1 MTLNLTVFK
10 STCHNLSIVQIT
22 QGVKMFEKVGHA
34 VVHRRKSV
42 LALFI
47 VALIGLGVLAGLAVP
62 RLSGGGYSNPNSD
75 SAKAFKYL
83 SDTFDVKDPAVIL
96 EVKSSTSINDPAVV
110 AAARALEKSVA
121 AEPGVA
127 KTLSYW
133 SAGGTPTLASKDQK
147 AAFLFV
153 YSAEKDPVNAKPLG
167 KLMATKYDGTFQGI
181 RVYVGGF
188 ATFNSAISEKI
199 SKDLAVAEG
208 ISIPLIFVLLLFVF
222 GGLIASATPLIVG
235 VSAIIGALAIIY
247 LISLVTGVSIFA
259 LNLITGMGLG
269 LGIDYAL
276 LMVNR
281 FREEIH
287 HGQDIETAIVN
298 TVRTA
303 GKTVFYSGL
312 TVIVTLASLTFF
324 PLMFLK
330 SFGYAG
336 MAVVATAVIAALLP
350 FPAILALIGHRID
363 KFVVRRSAITPKSDG
378 RWAQTARFVMRR
390 PVAVV
395 LVSLTV
401 LAIIAS
407 PVRNIVFSQADP
419 RVMPSSSPIAIANA
433 MATADFPGQEGNPV
447 QFIIPNG
454 VNVEPEIS
462 AYEAKIAMVPGV
474 IRVGPEQVVGTAVR
488 FTAVHS
494 MNPRTNEAQA
504 LIIKIRAINAPAG
517 TLVGG
522 VAADYTDTQGGIAK
536 TLPWALG
543 WIALGVLVLLFLFTG
558 SIILPIKAVIL
569 NVISL
574 AAMMGALTWIFIDGH
589 LTWLVGSFTN
599 THSIDTSMI
608 ILISV
613 VTFGLSMDYE
623 LFLLSRI
630 KEEHESGMNN
640 EDAVA
645 TGLQR
650 SARIIT
656 AAAIL
661 LAIVFAAF
669 ITSGVTNIKTL
680 GFGVAFAVIL
690 DATVVRGLLVPALM
704 RLFGERNWWA
714 PRWMKRFVI
723 NH

>member
-1 MTLNLTVFK
+1 
-10 STCHNLSIVQIT
+10 
-22 QGVKMFEKVGHA
+22 MFEKLGHGL
-34 VVHRRKSV
+34 VRRRKSV
-42 LALFI
+42 LAIFI
-47 VALIGLGVLAGLAVP
+47 VALLGLGVLAGLAVP

-75 SAKAFKYL
+75 SAKATKYL
-83 SDTFDVKDPAVIL
+83 INTFHVHDPAVIL
-96 EVKSSTSINDPAVV
+96 EVKSTTSITDPAVV
-110 AAARALEKSVA
+110 ASALALEKAVS
-121 AEPGVA
+121 AEKGVS

-133 SAGGTPTLASKDQK
+133 SAGGVPTLASKDQK
-147 AAFLFV
+147 AAYLFV
-153 YSAEKDPVNAKPLG
+153 YSPETDLQNTKPLG
-167 KLMATKYDGTFQGI
+167 KLMASKYDGDFQGL
-181 RVYVGGF
+181 RVYVNGL
-188 ATFNSAISEKI
+188 APFNSALSDKI
-199 SKDLAVAEG
+199 SKDLGLAEG
-208 ISIPLIFVLLLFVF
+208 ISVPLIFVLLLVVF
-222 GGLIASATPLIVG
+222 GGLIASVTPLIVG

-247 LISLVTGVSIFA
+247 LVSLATGVSIFA

-276 LMVNR
+276 LIVNR
-281 FREEIH
+281 FREELH
-287 HGQDIETAIVN
+287 HGQDVESAIVN

-303 GKTVFYSGL
+303 GKTVFYSGI
-312 TVIVTLASLTFF
+312 TVIITLASLTFF

-336 MAVVATAVIAALLP
+336 MAVVATAILAALLP
-350 FPAILALIGHRID
+350 FPAILALIGTRID
-363 KFVVRRSAITPKSDG
+363 KFVVRKSAITPKADG

-390 PVAVV
+390 PIAVV
-395 LVSLTV
+395 LLTLTALTV
-401 LAIIAS
+401 IAS
-407 PVRNIVFSQADP
+407 PIRNIVFSQADA
-419 RVMPSSSPIAIANA
+419 RVMPASSPLAIANA
-433 MATADFPGQEGNPV
+433 MATQDFPGQEGNPIEFV
-447 QFIIPNG
+447 IPNG
-454 VNVEPEIS
+454 TTMSSELA
-462 AYEAKIAMVPGV
+462 AYEAKIGTVKGIV
-474 IRVGPEQVVGTAVR
+474 RVGPEQIVGSAVR

-494 MNPRTNEAQA
+494 MNPRTNEAEA
-504 LIIKIRAINAPAG
+504 LIKTIRAIPSPSG
-517 TLVGG
+517 TLIGG

-536 TLPWALG
+536 TLPWAFG
-543 WIALGVLVLLFLFTG
+543 WIAIGVLILLFVFTG
-558 SIILPIKAVIL
+558 SIVLPIKAVIL

-589 LTWLVGSFTN
+589 MTWLVGSFTN
-599 THSIDTSMI
+599 THTIDTSMV

-623 LFLLSRI
+623 VFLLSRI
-630 KEEHESGMNN
+630 KEEHESGMGN

-656 AAAIL
+656 AAALL
-661 LAIVFAAF
+661 LAIAFAAF

-714 PRWMKRFVI
+714 PEWMKRFTI

>member
-1 MTLNLTVFK
+1 
-10 STCHNLSIVQIT
+10 
-22 QGVKMFEKVGHA
+22 MFEKLGHT
-34 VVHRRKSV
+34 VVRRRKSV

-75 SAKAFKYL
+75 SAKVFKYL
-83 SDTFDVKDPAVIL
+83 TDTFNVKDPAVIL
-96 EVKSSTSINDPAVV
+96 EVKSSTSINDPAVIS
-110 AAARALEKSVA
+110 AASALEKSVA
-121 AEPGVA
+121 AQNGVA
-127 KTLSYW
+127 RTLSYW
-133 SAGGTPTLASKDQK
+133 SAGNAPTLASKDQK
-147 AAFLFV
+147 AAYLFV
-153 YSAEKDPVNAKPLG
+153 YSTEKDPVAAKPLG
-167 KLMATKYDGTFQGI
+167 KLIAAKYDGTFQGV
-181 RVYVGGF
+181 RVYVNGF
-188 ATFNSAISEKI
+188 AAFNSAISDKI

-222 GGLIASATPLIVG
+222 GGFIASATPLIVG

-247 LISLVTGVSIFA
+247 VISLATGVSIFA

-287 HGQDIETAIVN
+287 HGADVETAIVN

-312 TVIVTLASLTFF
+312 TVIITLASLTFF

-336 MAVVATAVIAALLP
+336 MAVVATAVLAALVP

-363 KFVVRRSAITPKSDG
+363 KFVVRKSAITPKSDG
-378 RWAQTARFVMRR
+378 RWAQTARLVMRR

-395 LVSLTV
+395 VVSLTV

-407 PVRNIVFSQADP
+407 PVRNIVFSQADA
-419 RVMPSSSPIAIANA
+419 RVMPASSPIAIANA
-433 MATADFPGQEGNPV
+433 MAMADFPGQEGNPIE
-447 QFIIPNG
+447 FIVPNG
-454 VNVEPEIS
+454 VSLGSELS
-462 AYEAKIAMVPGV
+462 AYEAKIATVPGV
-474 IRVGPEQVVGTAVR
+474 VRVGPEQVVGTTVR

-504 LIIKIRAINAPAG
+504 LIIKIRAINAPVG

-522 VAADYTDTQGGIAK
+522 VAADYTDTQSGIAH

-543 WIALGVLVLLFLFTG
+543 WIALGVVVLLFLFTG

-569 NVISL
+569 NVVSL

-589 LTWLVGSFTN
+589 MTWLVGSFTN
-599 THSIDTSMI
+599 THTIDTSMI

-630 KEEHESGMNN
+630 KEEHESGKNN

-656 AAAIL
+656 AAAVL
-661 LAIVFAAF
+661 LAIAFAAF
-669 ITSGVTNIKTL
+669 VTSGVTNIKSL